1 VLRAFGLAVAL
12 TGALATMWGCS
23 RHGTKTQDFTP
34 PGDKARQ
41 ALEAALNH
49 WQSGNPHGSVPGT
62 TPTVEVM
69 DVKWRSGQKLKSY
82 EILGE
87 EPGTEPRFFKVRL
100 TPAQGPQVDV
110 RYAVVGI
117 DPLWV
122 YREEDFKALSGTGK

>member
-1 VLRAFGLAVAL
+1 
-12 TGALATMWGCS
+12 LATVGGCS

-34 PGDKARQ
+34 PADKARQ
-41 ALEAALNH
+41 ALESALNH
-49 WQSGNPHGSVPGT
+49 WQNGNPHGAVPGT
-62 TPTVEVM
+62 SPSVEVM
-69 DVKWRSGQKLKSY
+69 DVKWRGGQKLKSY

-100 TPAQGPQVDV
+100 TPAQGPPVEV

-122 YREEDFKALSGTGK
+122 YREEDYKSLSGMGK